1 MDDSHFTTIVGESAI
16 AESEGSHLF
25 VALARSG
32 GFRPRCGPPIATLTF
47 FGTYT
52 TSLRNEHSPT
62 ADGIIAFDFTDQFSE
77 GDIGTFEV
85 KKLNGPA
92 YDIEVKIT
100 HIRKKGMN
108 GVFKPDVV
116 VSFPAN
122 QYYPTLIFVVIV

>member
-1 MDDSHFTTIVGESAI
+1 MY
-16 AESEGSHLF
+16 F
-25 VALARSG
+25 VFVFLVIEHQ
-32 GFRPRCGPPIATLTF
+32 PIK
-47 FGTYT
+47 
-52 TSLRNEHSPT
+52 EHSPT

-100 HIRKKGMN
+100 DIRKKGMN

-116 VSFPAN
+116 VSFSAN
-122 QYYPTLIFVVIV
+122 QYYTTLKGQICRL